1 MSRRKILVAD
11 DNAAIVDVMKIV
23 LEREGFEVITTLN
36 GKNIVKLCEQKP
48 DLIFLDIWMSG
59 ADGNVLCKQI
69 KENEDFK
76 HIPVVIFSASRK
88 IKQIA
93 IECGA
98 EDFLSKPFDLKE
110 LLKVVHKHTS
120 PGAS

>member
-1 MSRRKILVAD
+1 
-11 DNAAIVDVMKIV
+11 MK
-23 LEREGFEVITTLN
+23 LSLPFN
-36 GKNIVKLCEQKP
+36 D

-69 KENEDFK
+69 KENDEFK
-76 HIPVVIFSASRK
+76 HIPVIIFSASRK

-98 EDFLSKPFDLKE
+98 EDFLSKPFDLKD
-110 LLKVVHKHTS
+110 LLKLVHKHI
-120 PGAS
+120 